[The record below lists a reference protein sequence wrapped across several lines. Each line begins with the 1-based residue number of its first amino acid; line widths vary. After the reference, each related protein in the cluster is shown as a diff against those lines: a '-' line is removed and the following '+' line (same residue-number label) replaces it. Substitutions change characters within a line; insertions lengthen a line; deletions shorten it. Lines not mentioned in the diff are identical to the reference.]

1 MPVWNEAEGIKDF
14 ITEINA
20 SISNEAVIFWVVDDF
35 STDDSV
41 AEITNISNI
50 GIDVRLLQNYEN
62 MGHGPSTLRA
72 LKAGLDSGAEF
83 ILSVDGD
90 GQFLGR
96 DIEKILK
103 SLKTSK
109 CDVFEGI
116 RIRHGE
122 PNYRRFTSMMTRTLI
137 WFRVRKWASDAN
149 TPLRAYRSDCLEM
162 LLKDIPENSP
172 IPNLF
177 ISALSRKRNLKIGSM
192 EVLFGDRRGSQ
203 KTGTTWGKSKSYLP
217 SRRFLK
223 FCARA
228 TREWLINK
236 I

>member
-1 MPVWNEAEGIKDF
+1 MPAWNEAEGIKDF
-14 ITEINA
+14 IIEINN
-20 SISNEAVIFWVVDDF
+20 SISSENVVFWVVDDF
-35 STDDSV
+35 STDDTAV
-41 AEITNISNI
+41 EITNMGRL
-50 GIDVRLLQNYEN
+50 GIDVRLLRNHEN
-62 MGHGPSTLRA
+62 IGHGPSTLRA

-96 DIEKILK
+96 DIEKILRA
-103 SLKTSK
+103 LKTSE
-109 CDVFEGI
+109 CDVFEGV
-116 RIRHGE
+116 RIRRGE
-122 PNYRRFTSMMTRTLI
+122 PNYRRFTSMMTRTLVWI
-137 WFRVRKWASDAN
+137 RVREWVSDAN
-149 TPLRAYRSDCLEM
+149 TPLRVYRRDCLEV
-162 LLKDIPENSP
+162 LLRNVPENSP

-192 EVLFGDRRGSQ
+192 VVLFGDRRGTQ

-223 FCARA
+223 FCTRA
-228 TREWLINK
+228 TSEWLKYK